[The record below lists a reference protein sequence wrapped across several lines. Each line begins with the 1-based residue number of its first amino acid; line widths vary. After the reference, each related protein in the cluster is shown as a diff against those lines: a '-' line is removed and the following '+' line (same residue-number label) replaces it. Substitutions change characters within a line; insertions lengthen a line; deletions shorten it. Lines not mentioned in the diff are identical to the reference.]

1 MIKKI
6 AIAITLLLLIL
17 LVWNYDLVGYGIGQA
32 QGQLKVIRNAKPVE
46 DFLKNPD
53 FPEPLK
59 TKILLVQEIRQFAFD
74 SLGLNDSDN
83 YTTLYDQQDKAILWN
98 VTASPPFEM
107 KGYEWKFPFLGSV
120 SYKGFFDLEKAK
132 AEAARLEKEGYETQI
147 DEIGGWS
154 TLGWFK
160 DPILSNMLKRSEGN
174 LANVIIHEL
183 THGTLYVKNNVTYN
197 ENLATFVGDR
207 GAEKFLE
214 QKYGKDSEEYMHY
227 TFAKEDYRKYV
238 RHVLNAADKLD
249 SLYNT
254 FTAQQSTET
263 KKQLKEA
270 CIRQFV
276 ADIDTIS
283 FTFPETYQRY
293 FSPDS
298 LPNNNY
304 FLSYKRYREEQNVFE
319 DEFYNKF
326 KGNFKRYMAYLKETY
341 PSL

>member
-6 AIAITLLLLIL
+6 ASGVVLLLLLL
-17 LVWNYDLVGYGIGQA
+17 LVWNYELVGYGLGQA
-32 QGQLKVIRNAKPVE
+32 QGQLKVIRNARPIE
-46 DFLKNPD
+46 DYLQDNT

-59 TKILLVQEIRQFAFD
+59 EKIRLVQEIRQYAFD
-74 SLGLNDSDN
+74 SLGLNESDN
-83 YTTLYDQQDKAILWN
+83 YTTLYNQHDKPILWN

-107 KGYEWKFPFLGSV
+107 KAYEWKFPFLGSV
-120 SYKGFFDLEKAK
+120 SYKGFFDYQKAQT
-132 AEAARLEKEGYETQI
+132 EATRLEKEGYETQI
-147 DEIGGWS
+147 DEVGGWS

-160 DPILSNMLKRSEGN
+160 DPILSNMLKRTEGS

-197 ENLATFVGDR
+197 ENLASFVGDH
-207 GAEKFLE
+207 GAARFLE
-214 QKYGKDSEEYMHY
+214 QKYGKDSEEYRRY
-227 TFAKEDYRKYV
+227 VLSKEDYRKYSQ
-238 RHVLNAADKLD
+238 HVLNGASKLD

-254 FTAQQSTET
+254 FSDKQSVQA
-263 KKQLKEA
+263 KQQLKEKY
-270 CIRQFV
+270 IRQFA

-283 FTFPETYQRY
+283 FTYPERYRNY

-319 DEFYNKF
+319 DEFNQKF
-326 KGNFKRYMAYLKETY
+326 NGDFKKYMAYLKETY